1 MFSLSSSSS
10 SLYVWAWTEEQKNKI
25 MTANTSQELTQEEYF
40 HLPQNKMY
48 DVFDSLQT
56 SEEIDEFDTCGFSA
70 REDGFKVLQCWED
83 KGHPVK

>member
-1 MFSLSSSSS
+1 MSLD
-10 SLYVWAWTEEQKNKI
+10 VWAWTEEQKNKI
-25 MTANTSQELTQEEYF
+25 MTANTSQELTQEEY
-40 HLPQNKMY
+40 LAAENKMY

-70 REDGFKVLQCWED
+70 AEDGFKVLQCWED

>member
-1 MFSLSSSSS
+1 
-10 SLYVWAWTEEQKNKI
+10 
-25 MTANTSQELTQEEYF
+25 
-40 HLPQNKMY
+40 MY

-70 REDGFKVLQCWED
+70 AEDGFKVLQCWED

>member
-25 MTANTSQELTQEEYF
+25 MTANTSQELTQEEY
-40 HLPQNKMY
+40 LAAENKMY

-70 REDGFKVLQCWED
+70 PEDGFKVLQCWED